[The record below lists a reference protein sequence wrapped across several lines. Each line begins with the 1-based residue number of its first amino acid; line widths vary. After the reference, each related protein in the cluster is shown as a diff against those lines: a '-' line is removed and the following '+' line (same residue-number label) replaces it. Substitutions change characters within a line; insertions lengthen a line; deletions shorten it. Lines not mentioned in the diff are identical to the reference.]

1 MKSRIMLP
9 IILGLLV
16 ILIISTTMPC
26 SAYTPYIDDSI
37 SKNASPVEAFNDRL
51 SYTNN
56 DKTTDF
62 DDRHSIEG
70 ITKGCKKVYG
80 FDGLFCNPE
89 NVDKSLDIYATAQ
102 GKLDCNG
109 SGLTNSKGSLC
120 LDNNQKKML
129 QTRGGNNKVSDAEI
143 G

>member
-16 ILIISTTMPC
+16 ILIISTIIPC
-26 SAYTPYIDDSI
+26 STYTPYIDESI
-37 SKNASPVEAFNDRL
+37 LKNTYPVEPFNDRL

-62 DDRHSIEG
+62 DDRYSIEG
-70 ITKGCKKVYG
+70 ITEGCKKVYG
-80 FDGLFCNPE
+80 FDGLFCNPKD
-89 NVDKSLDIYATAQ
+89 VDKSLDIYATAQ

-120 LDNNQKKML
+120 LDNNQKSML